1 LQYFEASVNSLAN
14 GKVEVDKSA
23 ADIKVDE
30 IVGYI
35 HGLEKQMSTTIKHSE
50 LLVKRSREISQAMF
64 ELGQTLS
71 SLGQSENDA
80 IGSGLSQVSV
90 ICCSLLYLIIVF
102 LFFLVLVVGSGQ
114 MGTTIDS
121 LSAMA
126 SSHAEA
132 EAMKFLEPMDEYA
145 RMINSIKSALH
156 QRQLKK
162 DIYAAAL
169 ADYEAKQSSY
179 RKYVG
184 VPGKESSL
192 KGKEQAM
199 QTAKEVHDTTKIEF
213 EAVTDRLLVEF
224 DAFKSQRAL
233 DMKEIMV
240 DFIQLQVCFLIFMLL
255 FTYVNW
261 VFLSSFL
268 FFLSVV

>member
-1 LQYFEASVNSLAN
+1 
-14 GKVEVDKSA
+14 
-23 ADIKVDE
+23 
-30 IVGYI
+30 
-35 HGLEKQMSTTIKHSE
+35 
-50 LLVKRSREISQAMF
+50 
-64 ELGQTLS
+64 
-71 SLGQSENDA
+71 
-80 IGSGLSQVSV
+80 
-90 ICCSLLYLIIVF
+90 
-102 LFFLVLVVGSGQ
+102 
-114 MGTTIDS
+114 
-121 LSAMA
+121 MA

-162 DIYAAAL
+162 DVYAAAL
-169 ADYEAKQSSY
+169 ADYDAKQNSY

-184 VPGKESSL
+184 VPGKEASL

-199 QTAKEVHDTTKIEF
+199 QTAKEVHDSAKVEF

-240 DFIQLQVCFLIFMLL
+240 DFIQLQVCFRYFFRYFIYQF
-255 FTYVNW
+255 F
-261 VFLSSFL
+261 FFS
-268 FFLSVV
+268 FFLVFHCL